1 MTPRPSE
8 LQEAGIPSVTYREV
22 LTSRNVPQLL
32 LAACLSRLAHG
43 MLLFVVVLY
52 AIAEFGSAEV
62 AGLSSAFLTLP
73 GFLVSPI
80 AGAVLDRF
88 GALRAVAMDT
98 TASAVLVG
106 GIAVF
111 SVLDR
116 LTPAVLYVMLGLF
129 SITSPLTDGGIRTL
143 FPQFVPDAAYD
154 RANALDLSTYS
165 VIEVGGPLVAGAL
178 FALSGANPALLT
190 VAAMYALAAL
200 SLSLLRGGTAKAGAD
215 RGVARDPEEPEQHLL
230 RSAWEGITYLLR
242 NPTLRGLAA
251 SYAVFQVA
259 YGMLVIIVPVA
270 VGGHVADEASSSRY
284 VGVIWAV
291 LGLAGGTGALLAGKY
306 VRAGL
311 ERRFMVGAL
320 VLSALAVYPV
330 SALGSLVALG
340 TGLALF
346 GVMEGTVNVSLMS
359 LRLRRTEPER
369 LGRVMT
375 VSISVNLIGFPVGTS
390 LGGVVVDNGSPA
402 RALAIAAA
410 LALAAAV
417 CARLLVPKEG

>member
-1 MTPRPSE
+1 M
-8 LQEAGIPSVTYREV
+8 
-22 LTSRNVPQLL
+22 L

-43 MLLFVVVLY
+43 MLLFVVVLF

-62 AGLSSAFLTLP
+62 AGLSGAFLTLP
-73 GFLVSPI
+73 GFLVSPL

-88 GALRAVAMDT
+88 GALRAVALDT
-98 TASAVLVG
+98 AFSALLVG
-106 GIAVF
+106 GIAVISF
-111 SVLDR
+111 LGG
-116 LTPAVLYVMLGLF
+116 LTPAVLYVMLALF

-165 VIEVGGPLVAGAL
+165 VIEVGAPLVAGAL
-178 FALSGANPALLT
+178 FAVSGADPALFT
-190 VAAMYALAAL
+190 VAAMYGLAAL
-200 SLSLLRGGTAKAGAD
+200 SLALLRGGARAASGRDGAQ
-215 RGVARDPEEPEQHLL
+215 GVPPDPAEPRQHLL

-251 SYAVFQVA
+251 SYSVFQVA

-270 VGGHVADEASSSRY
+270 VAAHVADEASSSRY

-306 VRAGL
+306 VRSGL
-311 ERRFMVGAL
+311 ERRFMAGAL
-320 VLSALAVYPV
+320 VLAALALYPV

-359 LRLRRTEPER
+359 LRLRRTEPAR

-390 LGGVVVDNGSPA
+390 LGGFLVDGGAPA
-402 RALAIAAA
+402 TALAVAAG
-410 LALAAAV
+410 LALAAAA
-417 CARLLVPKEG
+417 CARLLVPEEG

>member
-106 GIAVF
+106 GVAVF

>member
-8 LQEAGIPSVTYREV
+8 LQEAGIPSVTYRKV

-62 AGLSSAFLTLP
+62 AGLSGAFLTLP
-73 GFLVSPI
+73 GFLVSPL

-98 TASAVLVG
+98 TASAALVG

-111 SVLDR
+111 SFLDQ

-129 SITSPLTDGGIRTL
+129 SLTSPLTDGGIRTL

-190 VAAMYALAAL
+190 VAAMYGLAAL
-200 SLSLLRGGTAKAGAD
+200 SLSLLRGGTAKTGAD
-215 RGVARDPEEPEQHLL
+215 RGAAQDPQKPGQHLL
-230 RSAWEGITYLLR
+230 RSAWEGITYLVR

-270 VGGHVADEASSSRY
+270 VAGQVADEASSSRY
-284 VGVIWAV
+284 VGLIWAV

-320 VLSALAVYPV
+320 ILSALAVYPV

-340 TGLALF
+340 AGLALF
-346 GVMEGTVNVSLMS
+346 GVMEGTVNVGLMS

-390 LGGVVVDNGSPA
+390 LGGVVVDSGSPA

>member
-1 MTPRPSE
+1 M
-8 LQEAGIPSVTYREV
+8 

-52 AIAEFGSAEV
+52 AIAEFDSAEV
-62 AGLSSAFLTLP
+62 AGLSGAFLTLP
-73 GFLVSPI
+73 GFLVSPL

-98 TASAVLVG
+98 TVSAVLVG
-106 GIAVF
+106 AIAVL
-111 SVLDR
+111 SVFGQ
-116 LTPAVLYVMLGLF
+116 LTPAVLYLMLALF

-165 VIEVGGPLVAGAL
+165 VIEVGGPLVAGGL

-190 VAAMYALAAL
+190 VAAMYGLAAL
-200 SLSLLRGGTAKAGAD
+200 SLSLLRGGTAKADAD
-215 RGVARDPEEPEQHLL
+215 RGVAQDAAPQEPVQHLL

-242 NPTLRGLAA
+242 NATLRGLAA

-270 VGGHVADEASSSRY
+270 VAGHVADETSSSRY
-284 VGVIWAV
+284 VGLIWAV

-320 VLSALAVYPV
+320 VLSAVAVYPV

-402 RALAIAAA
+402 RALAVAAA